1 MSSSTLL
8 VILLEYICVMN
19 QNTSLSL
26 LTTTTA
32 ASPLADS
39 SKSTYT
45 IASFTFELQQNNDDY
60 CTEFPAISL
69 CSLFTSEKEATFT
82 DCLPQGYPVSCVTT
96 SQYCY
101 VFEFDN
107 TTTTTSDNNN
117 TYCSP
122 CDPGTCECLSGS
134 EMVYEQCIPCQQGFF
149 KDKDSNTTCIK
160 WTQPQCVDGYFPING
175 NRFHDA
181 VCIPYPPIP
190 ENTSLLITTT
200 TTTTSSW
207 TCDAGF
213 ENSLEGSYYYLRAS
227 DMLDDEFTFSL
238 KKQNL

>member
-101 VFEFDN
+101 VLN
-107 TTTTTSDNNN
+107 LIILLLLLVTTTTPTAHHATLEHVNVSLGLRWYTNNAYHVSKVSSK
-117 TYCSP
+117 TK
-122 CDPGTCECLSGS
+122 TA
-134 EMVYEQCIPCQQGFF
+134 
-149 KDKDSNTTCIK
+149 
-160 WTQPQCVDGYFPING
+160 TQL
-175 NRFHDA
+175 A
-181 VCIPYPPIP
+181 
-190 ENTSLLITTT
+190 
-200 TTTTSSW
+200 
-207 TCDAGF
+207 
-213 ENSLEGSYYYLRAS
+213 
-227 DMLDDEFTFSL
+227 
-238 KKQNL
+238 